1 MKIGIFLGNLGNPAI
16 YYPKLAQITGGV
28 TASIFLCQLLQWQAQ
43 QSNSD
48 EWVKTNSGEIEKAT
62 GLNRE
67 EQEFAIELLK
77 VRSLLKEKSTNP
89 NTEILELW
97 ADIDAFEEKVNNL
110 WTTNS
115 DDIIT
120 HTSREHNN
128 RPVEIFAETSP
139 PERVVK
145 SDKFFGQP
153 RQQRAVAV
161 YQNYQFSG
169 PWNSQ
174 SSELHNFQ
182 RALEEYARDRNLWF
196 GNPSGWAFKIIDSMT
211 KGLTSTFWDEFIAGI
226 PLGESQ
232 KVKREWEIEPEV
244 PYPAFE
250 EERIQYYVHKGEPLE
265 AAVSK
270 ARADLRNPVLG
281 KDLWEGFLRKCDRIA
296 DDALKAKNLGV
307 QTPYLP
313 PSFTEK
319 PQFTKESVMKKL
331 EAIAPQ
337 LSLTP
342 STAHTLP
349 IGTLEQQES
358 QETESDL
365 LVEAPS
371 IESLQKACKT
381 PMGRS
386 IVEKQI
392 AANPEWGYEI
402 VDGQIIESIPF

>member
-1 MKIGIFLGNLGNPAI
+1 MKIGIFLGNIGNPAI
-16 YYPKLAQITGGV
+16 YYPKLAKITGGV
-28 TASIFLCQLLQWQAQ
+28 AASILLCQLFQWQSQ
-43 QSNSD
+43 LRNS
-48 EWVKTNSGEIEKAT
+48 ENWVKANCDEIEEAT
-62 GLNRE
+62 GLNSE
-67 EQEFAIELLK
+67 EQAFARSQLK
-77 VRSLLKEKSTNP
+77 SRSLLKEKLINP
-89 NTEILELW
+89 NTYTLELW
-97 ADIDAFEEKVNNL
+97 ADFDNFEEKIHNYLTNN
-110 WTTNS
+110 S
-115 DDIIT
+115 ADIVT
-120 HTSREHNN
+120 QTVRPNN
-128 RPVEIFAETSP
+128 NPVEVVAETFP
-139 PERVVK
+139 ANPTVK
-145 SDKFFGQP
+145 TDKFFGQP
-153 RQQRAVAV
+153 RQQIAVAV
-161 YQNYQFSG
+161 TPNYRFSG
-169 PWNSQ
+169 PWNSAE
-174 SSELHNFQ
+174 ELHNFQ
-182 RALEEYARDRNLWF
+182 RALEAYAKERNLGF
-196 GNPSGWAFKIIDSMT
+196 GNPSGWAFKIIDSIT

-232 KVKREWEIEPEV
+232 KIQREWEIAPEV

-250 EERIQYYVHKGEPLE
+250 EERIQYYVQKGEPLE

-337 LSLTP
+337 NSLTS
-342 STAHTLP
+342 STTNTRSL
-349 IGTLEQQES
+349 GTLKQPES
-358 QETESDL
+358 EEKESDS
-365 LVEAPS
+365 VFEAPS

-392 AANPEWGYEI
+392 TEHPEWGYEI
-402 VDGQIIESIPF
+402 VDGQIVESIPF

>member
-89 NTEILELW
+89 NTDTLELW
-97 ADIDAFEEKVNNL
+97 ADIDAFEDKFNNFFANNQ
-110 WTTNS
+110 TET
-115 DDIIT
+115 IIEPIRDRT
-120 HTSREHNN
+120 N
-128 RPVEIFAETSP
+128 RPVEILSENSP
-139 PERVVK
+139 PQRAVK
-145 SDKFFGQP
+145 TDKYFGQP
-153 RQQRAVAV
+153 RQQIAVAV
-161 YQNYQFSG
+161 TPNYQFSG

-174 SSELHNFQ
+174 SELHNFQ
-182 RALEEYARDRNLWF
+182 RALEEYARVRNLGF
-196 GNPSGWAFKIIDSMT
+196 GNPSGWAFKVIDSMT
-211 KGLTSTFWDEFIAGI
+211 KGLTSSYWKDFIEGKA
-226 PLGESQ
+226 LGESQ
-232 KVKREWEIEPEV
+232 KVQREWEIEPEV

-402 VDGQIIESIPF
+402 VDGEIIESIPF

>member
-16 YYPKLAQITGGV
+16 YYPTLGKITGGV

-43 QSNSD
+43 QSKSG
-48 EWVKTNSGEIEKAT
+48 EWVKTNSSEIEKAT

-67 EQEFAIELLK
+67 EQELAIRLLK

-89 NTEILELW
+89 NADTLELW
-97 ADIDAFEEKVNNL
+97 ADIDAFEEKFNNL
-110 WTTNS
+110 LTPTS
-115 DDIIT
+115 GDTIT
-120 HTSREHNN
+120 QTSRENN
-128 RPVEIFAETSP
+128 NLPVEIFAETYP
-139 PERVVK
+139 PERAVK
-145 SDKFFGQP
+145 TDKFFGPP
-153 RQQRAVAV
+153 RQQIAVAV
-161 YQNYQFSG
+161 NPNYRFSG

-174 SSELHNFQ
+174 EELHNFQ
-182 RALEEYARDRNLWF
+182 RALEEYAREHNLWF

-250 EERIQYYVHKGEPLE
+250 EERIQYYAHKGEPLE

-296 DDALKAKNLGV
+296 DDALKAKQQGV
-307 QTPYLP
+307 DTPYLP
-313 PSFTEK
+313 SSFNEK
-319 PQFTKESVMKKL
+319 PQITKDSVMRKL
-331 EAIAPQ
+331 GAIAPQ
-337 LSLTP
+337 FSLNQ
-342 STAHTLP
+342 STSEP
-349 IGTLEQQES
+349 ISEPPKLEQQQPPTTDEI
-358 QETESDL
+358 
-365 LVEAPS
+365 PS
-371 IESLQKACKT
+371 ISFLQKAYNT
-381 PMGRS
+381 AIGRS
-386 IVEKQI
+386 IVETQI

-402 VDGQIIESIPF
+402 VDGEIVESIPF

>member
-1 MKIGIFLGNLGNPAI
+1 MQIGIFLGNVGNPVI
-16 YYPKLAQITGGV
+16 YYPKLAKITGGV
-28 TASIFLCQLLQWQAQ
+28 TATIFLCQLFQWQSQLA
-43 QSNSD
+43 NS
-48 EWVKTNSGEIEKAT
+48 ENWVQTNSSEIEKAT
-62 GLNRE
+62 GLNAE
-67 EQEFAIELLK
+67 EQELARQQLK
-77 VRSLLKEKSTNP
+77 ARLLLKEKPPNP
-89 NTEILELW
+89 HTETLELW
-97 ADIDAFEEKVNNL
+97 ADIDAFELKLNTYFTANPE
-110 WTTNS
+110 
-115 DDIIT
+115 DIIT
-120 HTSREHNN
+120 QTLPKSLNY
-128 RPVEIFAETSP
+128 PVDIVAETPTSNHA
-139 PERVVK
+139 VK
-145 SDKFFGQP
+145 ADKYFGQP
-153 RQQRAVAV
+153 RQQIAVSV
-161 YQNYQFSG
+161 TPNYRFSG

-174 SSELHNFQ
+174 EQLHNFQ
-182 RALEEYARDRNLWF
+182 RALEAYAQERNLGF
-196 GNPSGWAFKIIDSMT
+196 GNPSGWAFKIIDSIT
-211 KGLTSTFWDEFIAGI
+211 KGLASTFWDEFIAGI

-232 KVKREWEIEPEV
+232 KVKRDWEIAPEV

-265 AAVSK
+265 AAVSR

>member
-43 QSNSD
+43 HSNSG

-67 EQEFAIELLK
+67 EQEIARRLLK

-89 NTEILELW
+89 NTETLELG
-97 ADIDAFEEKVNNL
+97 ADLDAFEENFKSCFGANPA
-110 WTTNS
+110 
-115 DDIIT
+115 DIIT
-120 HTSREHNN
+120 QTIRENN
-128 RPVEIFAETSP
+128 NPPVEIVAETSP
-139 PERVVK
+139 PNHEVK
-145 SDKFFGQP
+145 TDKFFGQP
-153 RQQRAVAV
+153 RQQIAVAV
-161 YQNYQFSG
+161 NPNYRFSG
-169 PWNSQ
+169 PWNCEA
-174 SSELHNFQ
+174 ELHNFQ
-182 RALEEYARDRNLWF
+182 RTLEEYARNRNLGF

-296 DDALKAKNLGV
+296 DDALKAKNQGV
-307 QTPYLP
+307 QNAYLP
-313 PSFTEK
+313 SSFNEK
-319 PQFTKESVMKKL
+319 PQITKESVMQKL
-331 EAIAPQ
+331 GAIAPQ
-337 LSLTP
+337 FALNQ
-342 STAHTLP
+342 STSEP
-349 IGTLEQQES
+349 IAEPPQ
-358 QETESDL
+358 
-365 LVEAPS
+365 LVEQKEPPTADEIPS
-371 IESLQKACKT
+371 ISSLQKAYQT
-381 PMGRS
+381 PLGRS

-402 VDGQIIESIPF
+402 VDGEIVESIPF